1 MDHVAIVGSPG
12 SGKSTLARSL
22 EATVGLEHIE
32 LDALFHRPDW
42 QPTPIPEF
50 RISVARALETNRW
63 VVDGNYR
70 PVQDLVHGSADT
82 IVFVDLSRWR
92 VTQRVVRRSLWRLI
106 RSQQLCGTNH
116 ESLRRLVS
124 RDPENSIIVWTWTQH
139 PRYRAMY
146 RTSMTDG
153 SWSHARVLHLRSP
166 AAVRRFRRLT
176 RTCST

>member
-1 MDHVAIVGSPG
+1 MDRVAIVGSPG
-12 SGKSTLARSL
+12 SGKSTLARNL
-22 EATVGLEHIE
+22 EATFGLEHIE

-50 RISVARALETNRW
+50 RMAVARALESDRW

-106 RSQQLCGTNH
+106 RRQKLWGTNH
-116 ESLRRLVS
+116 ESLRRLAS
-124 RDPENSIIVWTWTQH
+124 RDPENSIIVWTWTHH

-153 SWSHARVLHLRSP
+153 SWNHARVLQLRSP
-166 AAVRRFRRLT
+166 TAVRRFRRDA
-176 RTCST
+176 SV